1 MAKCSYGLL
10 RPKSGC
16 PGGRKNGWREGWRYQ
31 DVHDTKNSSEW
42 SRVSNGS
49 HMLGVIIIY
58 FSDRDVNR
66 TFCMKQN
73 SGIQA
78 RFWPKGK
85 VFLYMQ
91 NDFFLIKIIFY
102 VAVYVFLNDFPSKM
116 YFCFDRFILYL
127 QEWSLSKRYGTRLGE
142 MG

>member
-1 MAKCSYGLL
+1 MFSGDEWPSGSYGLP

-31 DVHDTKNSSEW
+31 DMQDSKSSSEW

-49 HMLGVIIIY
+49 HMQVVIINRY
-58 FSDRDVNR
+58 NNRDVKR
-66 TFCMKQN
+66 AFCLKQN
-73 SGIQA
+73 TGIQA

-91 NDFFLIKIIFY
+91 NYFF
-102 VAVYVFLNDFPSKM
+102 
-116 YFCFDRFILYL
+116 
-127 QEWSLSKRYGTRLGE
+127 
-142 MG
+142 